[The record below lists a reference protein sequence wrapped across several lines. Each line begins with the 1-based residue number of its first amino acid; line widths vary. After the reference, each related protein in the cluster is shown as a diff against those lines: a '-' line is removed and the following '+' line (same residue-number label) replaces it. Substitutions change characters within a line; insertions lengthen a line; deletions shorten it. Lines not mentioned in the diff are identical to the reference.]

1 MTHLDTRTSAMP
13 VLASTAPPAPST
25 GASAAPGREVFMVAV
40 ARVRSGRAAAAHG
53 HGR

>member
-1 MTHLDTRTSAMP
+1 MTHLDTWTTAMR

-25 GASAAPGREVFMVAV
+25 AAAAAPGREVFMVA
-40 ARVRSGRAAAAHG
+40 RVCSGRAAAAHG

>member
-1 MTHLDTRTSAMP
+1 MTHLDTWTTAVP

-25 GASAAPGREVFMVAV
+25 AALAAPGREVSTV
-40 ARVRSGRAAAAHG
+40 ARVHSGRAAAAHG